1 MIETT
6 VEKLKKEILGFRT
19 FGLMKSASLII
30 EKLFWLFIAMAGTMW
45 FLFFVGFQVNL
56 WNTHSTVVTKAPL
69 ELSDIDYP
77 AVTFCSHVANKHGI
91 AERFGNHLNPDA
103 KLKDENLAWFRKQ
116 ALNCSFEKQ
125 VPKVKKWNGVKNKK
139 NGLYNKI
146 CLSRPV
152 GESSHTCEVSHQSAS
167 IDPRHCTL

>member
-6 VEKLKKEILGFRT
+6 IEKLKKEILGFRT
-19 FGLMKSASLII
+19 IGLMKSATLII
-30 EKLFWLFIAMAGTMW
+30 EKLFWLLITMAGTMW
-45 FLFFVGFQVNL
+45 FLFFVAFQINL
-56 WNTHSTVVTKAPL
+56 WNTHNTVATKAQL

-77 AVTFCSHVANKHGI
+77 AVTFCSHVANKQGI
-91 AERFGNHLNPDA
+91 AERFGNYLNPNA

-125 VPKVKKWNGVKNKK
+125 VPKVKKWNGVKNKM
-139 NGLYNKI
+139 NGLYDKF

-152 GESSHTCEVSHQSAS
+152 EESSHTCEVSHQSTN
-167 IDPRHCTL
+167 IGPRHSTL